1 MKTLLTSTA
10 AALLIAGTAYA
21 QDTTGSAADGAMD
34 SGTTMNQSTT
44 DLGGSSA
51 AGAEK
56 FSEWDSDHDG
66 SLTRDEYEAGIN
78 SESDPSQYP
87 SWDVVSAD
95 SVDPE
100 SGISQSEF
108 DNAISKASPA
118 DATTSGTSDSLGGAG
133 AE

>member
-21 QDTTGSAADGAMD
+21 QDATDSAADGATDGSMTMD
-34 SGTTMNQSTT
+34 QGTT
-44 DLGGSSA
+44 DLGGIGA

-56 FSEWDSDHDG
+56 FSKWDSNHDG

-78 SESDPSQYP
+78 AESDPSQYP

-108 DNAISKASPA
+108 DKAISKANPA
-118 DATTSGTSDSLGGAG
+118 NATTSGTSDSLGGA
-133 AE
+133 E